1 MAVDKLILVKSES
14 KAKKFLKLT
23 ALSPSNLQQDQ
34 FEGVSYHTSKGI
46 DFLDKYGSFIKE
58 RSAIEADYASK
69 LRRLVKNHQYKK
81 KDESDTQ

>member
-1 MAVDKLILVKSES
+1 MAVDKLILVNSES

-23 ALSPSNLQQDQ
+23 ALSPYLQQDQ

>member
-1 MAVDKLILVKSES
+1 MAIDNLNWFQWDLNQNPKISP
-14 KAKKFLKLT
+14 T
-23 ALSPSNLQQDQ
+23 NRYLSLSQQDQ
-34 FEGVSYHTSKGI
+34 FESVSYHTSKGI

-58 RSAIEADYASK
+58 RSAIEADYANK